1 MMSEVSEK
9 SDPSRMSLRHS
20 LLVWVSGAVLGWV
33 VAVVAIY
40 SILRTGDE
48 PMIAEQVDPSKTS
61 TPIAQE
67 DDPESLNT
75 IQPASGG
82 NDL

>member
-9 SDPSRMSLRHS
+9 SDQERMSIRHS

-40 SILRTGDE
+40 SILRTSDE
-48 PMIAEQVDPSKTS
+48 PMIAERSNPDQTIIQG
-61 TPIAQE
+61 T
-67 DDPESLNT
+67 DPERLNN
-75 IQPASGG
+75 IQPAAGDSQQPE
-82 NDL
+82 